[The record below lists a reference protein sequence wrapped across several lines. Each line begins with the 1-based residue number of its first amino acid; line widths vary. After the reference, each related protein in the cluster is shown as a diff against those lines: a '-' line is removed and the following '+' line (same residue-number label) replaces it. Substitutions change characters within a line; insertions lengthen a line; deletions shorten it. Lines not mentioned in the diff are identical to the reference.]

1 MRRGRMSSSL
11 FQDALLLDCE
21 RGTIVLIG
29 ATTENPSFSLNNA
42 ILSRCRLVVFGKLPQ
57 EVRGSRETERVQVES
72 AAVIGNDTGIP
83 VQFQDRIPV
92 HTTYPL
98 VIQLREKNK
107 SVYRCFF
114 FIFFLLVCPLT
125 EDFPAMFESRSQRP
139 SCRSCIAQCRRTS
152 T

>member
-72 AAVIGNDTGIP
+72 AAVIGNDTWDFGSILRSDP
-83 VQFQDRIPV
+83 RSHHLPSD
-92 HTTYPL
+92 PL
-98 VIQLREKNK
+98 VIQLKEKTNPFIDD
-107 SVYRCFF
+107 FF
-114 FIFFLLVCPLT
+114 Y
-125 EDFPAMFESRSQRP
+125 
-139 SCRSCIAQCRRTS
+139 
-152 T
+152 